1 VQVDTTAGHQRLAA
15 ENPMGVDFIKM
26 LLSTA
31 EQTGKLK
38 KSETARTLQVP
49 GKWLLHFCH
58 DFASVMRDLAKMSKT

>member
-1 VQVDTTAGHQRLAA
+1 
-15 ENPMGVDFIKM
+15 MGVDFIKM

-38 KSETARTLQVP
+38 KSEPARTLQVP